1 MSTVTQSALAAT
13 PRVNLLPPEIAEART
28 VRKLRGGLAAA
39 AVASLAV
46 AGLLFVA
53 AGHDVDQAQQ
63 KLDAST
69 ARSTQLQAQTAKYA
83 EVPLVIAQVEAA
95 QAQVSQA
102 MGQEVR
108 WSYVLNDLSLTIP
121 KRVWLTTMTV
131 SQNVDQVAGA
141 PVVAPDP
148 LTPVGLGTV
157 TFEGRAYRHNDLAAF
172 LESLA
177 KQKGYTSPYF
187 SDSTVEAVGDRDNA
201 VKFSST
207 VTLTDDALSGR
218 WTPKAGS

>member
-28 VRKLRGGLAAA
+28 VRKVRIGLGAA

-46 AGLLFVA
+46 AGLLFLSA
-53 AGHDVDQAQQ
+53 SRDADQAQQ
-63 KLDAST
+63 ELDASN
-69 ARSTQLQAQTAKYA
+69 ARSAQLQAKTAEYA
-83 EVPLVIAQVEAA
+83 EVPKVIAQVEAA
-95 QAQVSQA
+95 KAQVSQA

-108 WSYVLNDLSLTIP
+108 WSYYLNDLSLTVP
-121 KRVWLTTMTV
+121 KRVWLTSMSVT
-131 SQNVDQVAGA
+131 QNVDQVAGA
-141 PVVAPDP
+141 PAVAADP
-148 LTPVGLGTV
+148 LNPVGLGSI

-177 KQKGYTSPYF
+177 KQDGYTAPYF
-187 SDSTVEAVGDRDNA
+187 SDSTVEPIGDRDDA
-201 VKFSST
+201 VRFTST